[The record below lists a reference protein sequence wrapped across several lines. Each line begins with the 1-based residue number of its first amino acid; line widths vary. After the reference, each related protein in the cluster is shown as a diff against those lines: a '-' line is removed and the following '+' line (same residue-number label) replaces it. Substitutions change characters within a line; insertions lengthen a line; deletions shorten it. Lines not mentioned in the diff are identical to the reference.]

1 MNASESDRSSM
12 SDHPPLTPLDTGVT
26 LIRVRSTAKR
36 VESSSGERSVG
47 DPIHR
52 RDGSLT

>member
-1 MNASESDRSSM
+1 MKASHWISDS
-12 SDHPPLTPLDTGVT
+12 PPFTPLDTVVT

-36 VESSSGERSVG
+36 VESSSGERSMG

-52 RDGSLT
+52 RDGSQT